1 MEAPPPTLSTP
12 TPGAVE
18 STPAPQPDPAPAP
31 ALGGGL
37 GGSSS
42 RPSRER
48 KQVCRLTIGEPKKKT
63 KLEIKSGKGVKLGEI
78 PNVAFRIGKFTRKDD
93 FLKKIH
99 NLLYRKPGAYLVI
112 KKNILEFSGFFY
124 EESLAQA
131 ELEKDTNK
139 LAGFTVEEL
148 NLLLDTFDLPR
159 GKGDDAK
166 KGGKVNRILD
176 FLSSPKVMSDKD
188 LATMESKKKMKRKRA
203 AGRKKKKKSASAAAK
218 KGKAE
223 GPKKKAKKKA
233 KPTTLADDSSDDEY
247 SSSSDGG
254 EDEASE
260 SESSD
265 DSAPL
270 LPLKKTPEH
279 VTPDAL
285 KKEIRHILKSVDLST
300 FSLKDMMQKL
310 SAEFGGAD
318 LKPHKPFIK
327 EQVSIGLSQLS

>member
-1 MEAPPPTLSTP
+1 M
-12 TPGAVE
+12 
-18 STPAPQPDPAPAP
+18 
-31 ALGGGL
+31 
-37 GGSSS
+37 
-42 RPSRER
+42 
-48 KQVCRLTIGEPKKKT
+48 TIGEPKKKT

-148 NLLLDTFDLPR
+148 NLPLDTFDLPR
-159 GKGDDAK
+159 GKGDD
-166 KGGKVNRILD
+166 
-176 FLSSPKVMSDKD
+176 
-188 LATMESKKKMKRKRA
+188 
-203 AGRKKKKKSASAAAK
+203 AK